1 MNAYA
6 VIQGGAAPVGVLS
19 TPTSVSVEDIND
31 ELGARG
37 YYREVKA
44 PIVPVTPP
52 GQILTKTMAISVAID
67 EALAK
72 LAIPHTATHPF
83 RCPSGTCPIE
93 SATYQTMADWCE
105 SVANGYLVGQYGLP
119 GWAQTALNA
128 GALRGL
134 NGVSSGRLG
143 GVGPLGG
150 FGDWLTEN
158 PWFLKS
164 VGDSIT
170 NYGEHLTAQQVK
182 AAIEANTAQQLT
194 KDDALA
200 LVAALQ
206 AGGYVPA
213 GKGETVVQGANL
225 ATGGAPWVMPVA
237 IGGGVLLALML
248 LKK

>member
-6 VIQGGAAPVGVLS
+6 VLKGGAAPIGVLS

-37 YYREVKA
+37 YYREVA
-44 PIVPVTPP
+44 VPVVPGPQP

-72 LAIPHTATHPF
+72 LNISHTPTHPF

-105 SVANGYLVGQYGLP
+105 SVANGYLGGQYALP
-119 GWAQTALNA
+119 GWAQAALNA

-134 NGVSSGRLG
+134 NGASLARLG

-170 NYGEHLTAQQVK
+170 NYGEYLTAQNVK
-182 AAIEANTAQQLT
+182 AAIEANTAQRLT

-200 LVAALQ
+200 LVQALQ

-213 GKGETVVQGANL
+213 GKAATVSQGANL
-225 ATGGAPWVMPVA
+225 ATGGATWVLPVA
-237 IGGGVLLALML
+237 IGGGVLLALMM